1 MYRSYL
7 VELISWTDTHNI
19 ITIIYEK
26 ILDML
31 IYRVIMQQILSF
43 LFLLK
48 LEKKWIEKKKKMS
61 SR

>member
-7 VELISWTDTHNI
+7 VELILWTDTHNI

>member
-1 MYRSYL
+1 MKK
-7 VELISWTDTHNI
+7 DM
-19 ITIIYEK
+19 
-26 ILDML
+26 LDML